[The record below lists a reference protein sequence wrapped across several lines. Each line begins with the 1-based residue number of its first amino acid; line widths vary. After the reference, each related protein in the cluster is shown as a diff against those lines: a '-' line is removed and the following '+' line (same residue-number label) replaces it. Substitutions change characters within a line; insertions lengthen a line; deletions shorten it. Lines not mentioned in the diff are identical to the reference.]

1 MVTYLG
7 NFFVFLFD
15 KFELVLHLVLKLD
28 KERFTNIA
36 DSGFR
41 EFLNRSALG
50 IAVELAKFLFENGG
64 ALLKVILEGFF
75 ELLIGVLLSS
85 EALALANVRPG
96 SLDVGDDASV
106 DSLNV
111 AASQV
116 VQHVT
121 REFLPMHELGF
132 DPVDDLAPELHEL
145 LNKLRSEVVKV
156 DLLQGLEIFLLGE
169 RANHGAT
176 VSLFEEGLEEAADA
190 VLLFNAIRESLL
202 WLEGLLEVL
211 FGSNWLALLV
221 NQLKREVSHNPH
233 ERREVLRVLLGVDFI
248 LAQAL
253 SLKVYVFCEV
263 DDQGEVRESV
273 LVDGAN

>member
-15 KFELVLHLVLKLD
+15 KLELVLHLVLKLD
-28 KERFTNIA
+28 KERLADVA

-41 EFLNRSALG
+41 EFLNRGALG
-50 IAVELAKFLFENGG
+50 IAIELAKFLFENGG

-111 AASQV
+111 TASQV

-121 REFLPMHELGF
+121 GEFLPMHELGL

-145 LNKLRSEVVKV
+145 LNELRSEVIKV
-156 DLLQGLEIFLLGE
+156 YLLQGLEVFLLGE
-169 RANHGAT
+169 WANHRAA
-176 VSLFEEGLEEAADA
+176 VSLFEEGLE
-190 VLLFNAIRESLL
+190 
-202 WLEGLLEVL
+202 
-211 FGSNWLALLV
+211 
-221 NQLKREVSHNPH
+221 
-233 ERREVLRVLLGVDFI
+233 
-248 LAQAL
+248 
-253 SLKVYVFCEV
+253 
-263 DDQGEVRESV
+263 
-273 LVDGAN
+273 